1 MTKHIADKRKPSD
14 TPRKKHFWAME
25 KRSGEETPHPAI
37 RTLVQRSQGHSS
49 TRVQQY
55 LRIAR
60 GHMA

>member
-1 MTKHIADKRKPSD
+1 MTKHIADKRTTSD

-25 KRSGEETPHPAI
+25 KRSGEQAPHPAI
-37 RTLVQRSQGHSS
+37 RALVQRPQGHSG
-49 TRVQQY
+49 TRLQHY